1 MLDTGQMLDDYIT
14 FNRVSKSD
22 LGEKI
27 GRNGLSILNYTRSTS
42 IRTHILWNICEAT
55 KHNFFKDIANL
66 LPETYTETKKD
77 DKSLITEKDQLI
89 ARLQEENKVLKIQN
103 DILLKVRG

>member
-1 MLDTGQMLDDYIT
+1 MLDTGQMLQEYIAN
-14 FNRVSKSD
+14 NRVSKSA

-27 GRNGLSILNYTRSTS
+27 GRNGLSILNYTRSTN

-77 DKSLITEKDQLI
+77 DKTLITEKDALI
-89 ARLQEENKVLKIQN
+89 AQLQEENKVLKIQN
-103 DILLKVRG
+103 EILLRVKS